1 MADERL
7 WTWEDIVHLPE
18 QEMPEIIDG
27 RPYLRAAPRTRHSS
41 PQVRFYRAYSSH
53 DANLL
58 DVGWWILADLDVRL
72 SPTRV
77 VRPDLCGYRKER
89 LPELVDDW
97 PLDLRPDWVCEIL
110 SPSNFRYDRST
121 KGKVY
126 AEAGIPWY
134 WLVDTQERMVEVW
147 ELAGGR
153 WSVLGCFG
161 DDEKLALPPFDGLE
175 FEVGQLFGGQV
186 PPAT

>member
-1 MADERL
+1 MSEERL

-27 RPYLRAAPRTRHSS
+27 KPYYRAAPRMRHSVAAWEVS
-41 PQVRFYRAYSSH
+41 AALLGMGPPLRA
-53 DANLL
+53 
-58 DVGWWILADLDVRL
+58 GWWILADLDVRL
-72 SPTRV
+72 GPNRV

-89 LPELVDDW
+89 LPEPVDDW
-97 PLDLRPDWVCEIL
+97 PLPLSPDWVCEIL
-110 SPSNFRYDRST
+110 SPTNFRYDRST

-134 WLVDTQERMVEVW
+134 WLVDAKERTLEVW

-175 FEVGQLFGGQV
+175 FEVGQLFGAKAG
-186 PPAT
+186 

>member
-1 MADERL
+1 MAEERS

-27 RPYLRAAPRTRHSS
+27 KPYYRAAPRMKHSVAAWEVS
-41 PQVRFYRAYSSH
+41 AALLGMGPPLRA
-53 DANLL
+53 
-58 DVGWWILADLDVRL
+58 GWWILPELDVRL
-72 SPTRV
+72 GPNRV

-89 LPELVDDW
+89 LPGLVDDW

-110 SPSNFRYDRST
+110 SPSKFRYDRST
-121 KGKVY
+121 KGRVY
-126 AEAGIPWY
+126 DDAGIPWY

-147 ELAGGR
+147 ELVGGR

-161 DDEKLALPPFDGLE
+161 DDDKLALPPFDGLE
-175 FEVGQLFGGQV
+175 FEVGQLFGQA
-186 PPAT
+186 PTAP

>member
-18 QEMPEIIDG
+18 EQRPELIDG
-27 RPYLRAAPRTRHSS
+27 KPYYRAAARKRHGNSAGRLFARLEPLEAR
-41 PQVRFYRAYSSH
+41 PQRS
-53 DANLL
+53 
-58 DVGWWILADLDVRL
+58 GWWISLDPDVQL
-72 SPTRV
+72 GSQI
-77 VRPDLCGYRKER
+77 VRPDLAGWRKEAMAD
-89 LPELVDDW
+89 LTDEW
-97 PLDLRPDWVCEIL
+97 PAQLRPDWVCEIL
-110 SPSNFRYDRST
+110 SPTNFRYDRST

-134 WLVDTQERMVEVW
+134 WLVDAKERTLEVW

-175 FEVGQLFGGQV
+175 FEVGQLFGAKAG
-186 PPAT
+186 

>member
-1 MADERL
+1 MSEERL

-27 RPYLRAAPRTRHSS
+27 KPYYRVAPRMRHSVAAWEVSAALLGMGPPLRA
-41 PQVRFYRAYSSH
+41 
-53 DANLL
+53 
-58 DVGWWILADLDVRL
+58 GWWILADLDVRL
-72 SPTRV
+72 GPNRV

-89 LPELVDDW
+89 LPEPVDDW
-97 PLDLRPDWVCEIL
+97 PLPLSPDWVCEIL
-110 SPSNFRYDRST
+110 SPTNFRYDRST

-134 WLVDTQERMVEVW
+134 WLVDAKERTLEVW

-175 FEVGQLFGGQV
+175 FEVGQLFGAKAG
-186 PPAT
+186 